1 MPSYSN
7 ESDEALAAYEDAVS
21 SGTSTPGYSQPSR
34 NTSRGR
40 QGNPQGSSTYD
51 RADSVTGQ
59 DIVDYA
65 RSQGLDVNSV
75 EDVRKATGGSFQQS
89 YIDEV
94 AEWKGRRDAG
104 LEGDRALAMA
114 EQLKAR
120 AEGTAGPSFAEQ
132 ELQKRIGTAAR
143 GQVGAAQRVG
153 GRFAAGAARA
163 GTQASDRLRA
173 AGDTAVTALR
183 QMEQQQAQQQYDQFM
198 LSAEQ
203 GAANAA
209 LAREQMEF
217 QRQQAEDAG
226 NDALWSGILGALGA
240 IGGGF
245 LGMAGGPAGIIAG
258 AGAGY
263 QVGAGT
269 GSAISDERLK
279 TNVNPHEG
287 MEGAYQFLD
296 ALDGARYDIP
306 ATREQ
311 GSYGVMAQSAERTPM
326 GRSFVEQTPQGVR
339 TLNPGKGF
347 NALLLAQKSLH
358 ERLKR
363 LEGGE

>member
-1 MPSYSN
+1 MPLSSYY
-7 ESDEALAAYEDAVS
+7 SDLEEQEAGEQAVS
-21 SGTSTPGYSQPSR
+21 RRG
-34 NTSRGR
+34 SRG
-40 QGNPQGSSTYD
+40 GEGSVYD
-51 RADSVTGQ
+51 SAGEATGQ
-59 DIVDYA
+59 EILDYA
-65 RSQGLDVNSV
+65 REHGY
-75 EDVRKATGGSFQQS
+75 TGGESVSDLQEHYGDGWQQLVNDAS
-89 YIDEV
+89 S
-94 AEWKGRRDAG
+94 WRGRREAG

-132 ELQKRIGTAAR
+132 QLQKQIGTAAR

-163 GTQASDRLRA
+163 GAQSSDRIKA
-173 AGDTAVTALR
+173 AGGTAVHGLQ

-209 LAREQMEF
+209 LAREQLQF

-240 IGGGF
+240 LGGGF
-245 LGMAGGPAGIIAG
+245 LGMAGGPAGIAAG
-258 AGAGY
+258 AGTGY
-263 QVGAGT
+263 QVGSGVGNT
-269 GSAISDERLK
+269 ISDERLK
-279 TNVNPHEG
+279 TNVNPREG
-287 MEGAYQFLD
+287 MAGAYQFLD
-296 ALDGARYDIP
+296 ALEGARYDLP
-306 ATREQ
+306 ATQEQ

-326 GRSFVEQTPQGVR
+326 GRSFVEQTPQGVH

-347 NALLLAQKSLH
+347 NALLVAQKSLH

>member
-1 MPSYSN
+1 MAGMSSYYSDLEEQ
-7 ESDEALAAYEDAVS
+7 ESGEQAASRRGSRAGEGSVYDSAGEA
-21 SGTSTPGYSQPSR
+21 
-34 NTSRGR
+34 
-40 QGNPQGSSTYD
+40 
-51 RADSVTGQ
+51 TGQ
-59 DIVDYA
+59 EILDYA
-65 RSQGLDVNSV
+65 REHGY
-75 EDVRKATGGSFQQS
+75 TGGASVSDLREHYGDGWQQLVDDAS
-89 YIDEV
+89 S
-94 AEWKGRRDAG
+94 WRGRREAG

-132 ELQKRIGTAAR
+132 QLQKQIGTASR

-163 GTQASDRLRA
+163 GAQSAGRIRA
-173 AGDTAVTALR
+173 AGDTAVSGLR
-183 QMEQQQAQQQYDQFM
+183 QMEQQQSQQQYDQYM

-209 LAREQMEF
+209 LAREQLQF

-226 NDALWSGILGALGA
+226 NNALWSGILGALGA
-240 IGGGF
+240 LGGGF
-245 LGMAGGPAGIIAG
+245 LGFFGTGGNPMG
-258 AGAGY
+258 AVGGASLGY
-263 QVGAGT
+263 QAGSNIT
-269 GSAISDERLK
+269 SDERLK
-279 TNVNPHEG
+279 TNVNPREG
-287 MEGAYQFLD
+287 MAGAYQFLD
-296 ALDGARYDIP
+296 ALEGARYDLP

-326 GRSFVEQTPQGVR
+326 GQSFVEQTPQGVR

>member
-21 SGTSTPGYSQPSR
+21 SGGSGGGGGGGGGEQSTSSGVPS
-34 NTSRGR
+34 
-40 QGNPQGSSTYD
+40 GSSTYS
-51 RADSVTGQ
+51 RAGSVTGQ

-65 RSQGLDVNSV
+65 RSQGMDVNSV
-75 EDVRKATGGSFQQS
+75 QDVRDATGGPFSQS
-89 YIDEV
+89 YINQV

-163 GTQASDRLRA
+163 GAQSSDRIRA

-209 LAREQMEF
+209 LAREQMQF

-240 IGGGF
+240 VGGGF
-245 LGMAGGPAGIIAG
+245 LGFLAGGPTGIAAG

-269 GSAISDERLK
+269 GSAVSDERLK
-279 TNVNPHEG
+279 TNVNPREG

-296 ALDGARYDIP
+296 ALDGARYDLP

-326 GRSFVEQTPQGVR
+326 GRTFVEQTPQGVR

>member
-1 MPSYSN
+1 MP
-7 ESDEALAAYEDAVS
+7 V
-21 SGTSTPGYSQPSR
+21 
-34 NTSRGR
+34 
-40 QGNPQGSSTYD
+40 YD
-51 RADSVTGQ
+51 RADEVTEADMIRHAQ
-59 DIVDYA
+59 
-65 RSQGLDVNSV
+65 
-75 EDVRKATGGSFQQS
+75 ETGGSYRGPGSGGLNWAGVPQDRQGQ
-89 YIDEV
+89 IDAA

-104 LEGDRALAMA
+104 LEGDRALAFA
-114 EQLKAR
+114 EQLQAR

-132 ELQKRIGTAAR
+132 QLQQQIGTAAR

-163 GTQASDRLRA
+163 GAQSAGRIRA
-173 AGDTAVTALR
+173 AGDTAVAGLR
-183 QMEQQQAQQQYDQFM
+183 QQEQQQAQQQLDQF
-198 LSAEQ
+198 LLGQEQ
-203 GAANAA
+203 HGQQMA

-226 NDALWSGILGALGA
+226 NRSLWSGILSAAGATAGFFLTGGNPMGGMLGGQ
-240 IGGGF
+240 IGG
-245 LGMAGGPAGIIAG
+245 
-258 AGAGY
+258 
-263 QVGAGT
+263 
-269 GSAISDERLK
+269 AISDERLK
-279 TNVNPHEG
+279 TNVNPREG
-287 MEGAYQFLD
+287 MAGAYRFLD
-296 ALDGARYDIP
+296 ELEGARYDLP

-326 GRSFVEQTPQGVR
+326 GQSFVEQTPQGVR

>member
-1 MPSYSN
+1 M
-7 ESDEALAAYEDAVS
+7 AV
-21 SGTSTPGYSQPSR
+21 
-34 NTSRGR
+34 
-40 QGNPQGSSTYD
+40 YD
-51 RADSVTGQ
+51 RAEDVTGQ
-59 DIVDYA
+59 EILDYA
-65 RSQGLDVNSV
+65 KSQGY
-75 EDVRKATGGSFQQS
+75 TGGESIDDLKDSYGEGFQQL
-89 YIDEV
+89 IDDA
-94 AEWKGRRDAG
+94 AEMKGRRDAG

-132 ELQKRIGTAAR
+132 QLQKRIGTAAR

-163 GTQASDRLRA
+163 GAQSAGRIKA
-173 AGDTAVTALR
+173 AGDTAITGLR

-245 LGMAGGPAGIIAG
+245 LGMAAGGPAGIAAG

-263 QVGAGT
+263 QVGAGA
-269 GSAISDERLK
+269 GGAISDERLK
-279 TNVNPHEG
+279 TNINPREG
-287 MEGAYQFLD
+287 MAGAYQFLD
-296 ALDGARYDIP
+296 ALDGARYDLP
-306 ATREQ
+306 AAREQ

-326 GRSFVEQTPQGVR
+326 GRTFVEQTPQGVR
-339 TLNPGKGF
+339 TLNPAKGF